1 MDEVQKKLEIN
12 FFIRY
17 YDNKGE
23 HLRIRI
29 KFNNEHIAYSK
40 VEVII
45 NWAKELINSRVINS
59 IIFDIYEREI
69 NRYGGKEVIE
79 ACERVFFKDS
89 KLIESFYA
97 INKKMEPSILEEY
110 YIKGIAFILRN
121 LTDSEDEMFSI
132 INTGNYSAEKYRKKY
147 RKNHKKYINYINEI
161 LDDKANGYFTN
172 IEALDE
178 KEALINYKF
187 QLKEQF
193 ANGKCTND
201 YFRIV
206 NSIMH
211 MYCNRLTGNRELEEE
226 YFALVR
232 HALYHIKERSELDIL
247 K

>member
-1 MDEVQKKLEIN
+1 MVLEYEI
-12 FFIRY
+12 I
-17 YDNKGE
+17 
-23 HLRIRI
+23 
-29 KFNNEHIAYSK
+29 YSEITGIQFSGI
-40 VEVII
+40 VL
-45 NWAKELINSRVINS
+45 KEGIWCV
-59 IIFDIYEREI
+59 
-69 NRYGGKEVIE
+69 
-79 ACERVFFKDS
+79 A
-89 KLIESFYA
+89 
-97 INKKMEPSILEEY
+97 
-110 YIKGIAFILRN
+110 KGIAFILRN

-232 HALYHIKERSELDIL
+232 HAWNAAMLCANRQTFDLSVKIPGSVHMSVNYKEQTISVIGSDNQLKRLYKVTTDANQS
-247 K
+247 

>member
-1 MDEVQKKLEIN
+1 M
-12 FFIRY
+12 
-17 YDNKGE
+17 
-23 HLRIRI
+23 
-29 KFNNEHIAYSK
+29 
-40 VEVII
+40 
-45 NWAKELINSRVINS
+45 
-59 IIFDIYEREI
+59 
-69 NRYGGKEVIE
+69 
-79 ACERVFFKDS
+79 FFKDS

-187 QLKEQF
+187 QLK
-193 ANGKCTND
+193 
-201 YFRIV
+201 
-206 NSIMH
+206 
-211 MYCNRLTGNRELEEE
+211 
-226 YFALVR
+226 
-232 HALYHIKERSELDIL
+232 
-247 K
+247 

>member
-1 MDEVQKKLEIN
+1 M
-12 FFIRY
+12 
-17 YDNKGE
+17 
-23 HLRIRI
+23 
-29 KFNNEHIAYSK
+29 
-40 VEVII
+40 
-45 NWAKELINSRVINS
+45 
-59 IIFDIYEREI
+59 
-69 NRYGGKEVIE
+69 
-79 ACERVFFKDS
+79 FFKDS

-147 RKNHKKYINYINEI
+147 RKKYINYINEI

-206 NSIMH
+206 NSIIH

>member
-1 MDEVQKKLEIN
+1 MKNNNKLHRKSHRKIKMIEKKVQ
-12 FFIRY
+12 
-17 YDNKGE
+17 
-23 HLRIRI
+23 
-29 KFNNEHIAYSK
+29 A
-40 VEVII
+40 
-45 NWAKELINSRVINS
+45 
-59 IIFDIYEREI
+59 
-69 NRYGGKEVIE
+69 
-79 ACERVFFKDS
+79 
-89 KLIESFYA
+89 
-97 INKKMEPSILEEY
+97 
-110 YIKGIAFILRN
+110 
-121 LTDSEDEMFSI
+121 
-132 INTGNYSAEKYRKKY
+132 
-147 RKNHKKYINYINEI
+147 
-161 LDDKANGYFTN
+161 

>member
-1 MDEVQKKLEIN
+1 MIKYKCKSLFHFISSTLLLNNINEEWRKMKMNVKNSSQNTVKKYEELT
-12 FFIRY
+12 FTDDFMFC
-17 YDNKGE
+17 KVMQ
-23 HLRIRI
+23 
-29 KFNNEHIAYSK
+29 NNPDLCKH
-40 VEVII
+40 
-45 NWAKELINSRVINS
+45 
-59 IIFDIYEREI
+59 
-69 NRYGGKEVIE
+69 
-79 ACERVFFKDS
+79 
-89 KLIESFYA
+89 LIE
-97 INKKMEPSILEEY
+97 L
-110 YIKGIAFILRN
+110 KGIAFILRN

-206 NSIMH
+206 NSIIH

>member
-1 MDEVQKKLEIN
+1 M
-12 FFIRY
+12 
-17 YDNKGE
+17 
-23 HLRIRI
+23 
-29 KFNNEHIAYSK
+29 
-40 VEVII
+40 
-45 NWAKELINSRVINS
+45 INS

-121 LTDSEDEMFSI
+121 LTDSEDEIFSI
-132 INTGNYSAEKYRKKY
+132 I
-147 RKNHKKYINYINEI
+147 
-161 LDDKANGYFTN
+161 N